1 MWEDLMRAACLMLVM
16 EGLLPAIAP
25 ERWRQTVA
33 GLATANPATIRKV
46 GISCMLLGAT
56 ALFFYHR

>member
-1 MWEDLMRAACLMLVM
+1 MWDDLMRAACLMLVM

-25 ERWRQTVA
+25 ERWRQTVSSMA
-33 GLATANPATIRKV
+33 QAEASTIRKI
-46 GISCMLLGAT
+46 GIGCMIAGAA